1 MRSASSAALLDAQVR
16 MTKIVLQALEA
27 RIVGLKK
34 LVCVGRLLVV
44 VGWVRGCARLY
55 GVHSVHP
62 FCGPGAA
69 QGIALA
75 NEPWMGLFS
84 AGFLYGGIGQ

>member
-1 MRSASSAALLDAQVR
+1 MGRSAKHHTD
-16 MTKIVLQALEA
+16 
-27 RIVGLKK
+27 
-34 LVCVGRLLVV
+34 
-44 VGWVRGCARLY
+44 
-55 GVHSVHP
+55 
-62 FCGPGAA
+62 AA